1 MLNNR
6 VPIII
11 VSVIIVISMVIGG
24 VLLFIDRDEP
34 IDPIDPSI
42 TDAPIDDNFG
52 VTLDPSTGNY
62 VIEFDEGNEVFL
74 DTSLIAYLERMEQ
87 GVPDIDE
94 NGNYYLYND
103 GDLVYDESQE
113 KDLEGVL
120 DNIILLINHFAKRE
134 YSMDASHQ
142 IQRFYVEYYDR
153 FVGVSFEEMANKMA
167 ECFPRGGADPG
178 ELNDKVIE
186 VFGFNRGD
194 ECAFVFSPLTLAE
207 VKVEFYNV
215 MPLEVEVTDEIES
228 LCIYDSWYNEEDDG
242 YERNLEAWLHNV
254 IKVSHEANLSEE
266 KIIVAQIVYA
276 GSVADADYRSDWA
289 DALVKCLSIEDWSYD
304 NLKLAVEAEF
314 GVCLDNNVPIQEYF
328 EVLDAEVIE

>member
-11 VSVIIVISMVIGG
+11 VSVVIVIAMAIGCI
-24 VLLFIDRDEP
+24 LLFIDRDEP
-34 IDPIDPSI
+34 IDPIDPPI
-42 TDAPIDDNFG
+42 TDASIDDNFG

-74 DTSLIAYLERMEQ
+74 DTSLISYLERMEQ
-87 GVPDIDE
+87 GVPAIDE
-94 NGNYYLYND
+94 NGNYYLYTD

-120 DNIILLINHFAKRE
+120 DNIILLINHFAQKE

-167 ECFPRGGADPG
+167 ECFPSGGADPE

-186 VFGFNRGD
+186 VFGYNRGD
-194 ECAFVFSPLTLAE
+194 NCAFVFKPME
-207 VKVEFYNV
+207 VAPIKVEFYNV
-215 MPLEVEVTDEIES
+215 LPHTVELTEEMES
-228 LCIYDSWYNEEDDG
+228 LCIYDNWRNEDDGG

-254 IKVSHEANLSEE
+254 IKVMHEANLSEE

-276 GSVADADYRSDWA
+276 GSVADAEYRSDWA

-304 NLKLAVEAEF
+304 NLKLAVEESF
-314 GVCLDNNVPIQEYF
+314 GVCIDYNVPLYEYF
-328 EVLDAEVIE
+328 AALSEVSE

>member
-11 VSVIIVISMVIGG
+11 VSVVIVISMVIGG

-34 IDPIDPSI
+34 INPIDPPI

-62 VIEFDEGNEVFL
+62 VIEFDKGNEVYL
-74 DTSLIAYLERMEQ
+74 DSSLIAYLERMEQ

-194 ECAFVFSPLTLAE
+194 ECVFVFSPLTLAE

-254 IKVSHEANLSEE
+254 IKVTQEANLSEE

>member
-24 VLLFIDRDEP
+24 VLLFIDREEP
-34 IDPIDPSI
+34 NDPIDPPI
-42 TDAPIDDNFG
+42 TDAPTDENFG

-120 DNIILLINHFAKRE
+120 DNIILLINRFAKRE

-254 IKVSHEANLSEE
+254 IKVTQEANLSEE

>member
-1 MLNNR
+1 MNNK

-11 VSVIIVISMVIGG
+11 LSVVIVVAMIVGG
-24 VLLFIDRDEP
+24 VSLFIDREEP
-34 IDPIDPSI
+34 NDPMDPPI
-42 TDAPIDDNFG
+42 TDAPTDDNFG
-52 VTLDPSTGNY
+52 VTLDPSTGSY
-62 VIEFDEGNEVFL
+62 VIEFDEGNEVYL
-74 DTSLIAYLERMEQ
+74 DTSLIPYLERMEQ

-120 DNIILLINHFAKRE
+120 DNVILLINHFAKRE

-142 IQRFYVEYYDR
+142 IQRFYVEHYDR
-153 FVGVSFEEMANKMA
+153 FEGVTFDEMANKMA
-167 ECFPRGGADPG
+167 ECFPSGGVDPE

-215 MPLEVEVTDEIES
+215 LPLEVEVTDEMES
-228 LCIYDSWYNEEDDG
+228 LCICDSWHNEEDDG
-242 YERNLEAWLHNV
+242 YERNLEAWLHSV
-254 IKVSHEANLSEE
+254 IKVAHDANLSEE
-266 KIIVAQIVYA
+266 KVIVAQIVYA
-276 GSVADADYRSDWA
+276 GSIADAEYRSDWA
-289 DALVKCLSIEDWSYD
+289 EALVKCLSIEDWSYD
-304 NLKLAVEAEF
+304 NLKVAVEAKF

-328 EVLDAEVIE
+328 EALAAEVVE

>member
-153 FVGVSFEEMANKMA
+153 FVGVSFEKMANKMA

-207 VKVEFYNV
+207 VNVEFYNV

-254 IKVSHEANLSEE
+254 IKVTQEANLSEE

>member
-153 FVGVSFEEMANKMA
+153 FEGVTFDEMANKMA
-167 ECFPRGGADPG
+167 ECFPSGGADPE

-215 MPLEVEVTDEIES
+215 LPLEVEVTDEMES
-228 LCIYDSWYNEEDDG
+228 LCIYDSWHNEEDDG
-242 YERNLEAWLHNV
+242 YERNLEAWLHSV
-254 IKVSHEANLSEE
+254 IKVAQDANLSEE

-276 GSVADADYRSDWA
+276 GSVADAEYRSDWA

-328 EVLDAEVIE
+328 EALDAEVIE